1 MNFFA
6 PKYHYLIHPEKG
18 IQVKIDEDLNRF
30 NVDLLN
36 IGDLRAPSK
45 TIEVLSVSFD
55 LEGFTTNEHGR
66 TAIRTLS
73 HHKGT
78 RT

>member
-1 MNFFA
+1 MNVFA
-6 PKYHYLIHPEKG
+6 PKYHYLIHPDKG

-55 LEGFTTNEHGR
+55 L
-66 TAIRTLS
+66 
-73 HHKGT
+73 
-78 RT
+78 